1 MPRRTLFSAVV
12 VGAALGLVTA
22 DRTLAGE
29 QYNAGMKVISSDAT
43 DARLVQLGLN
53 KSVVIELS
61 RDIKKVLIA
70 GGQGGQSAGQHPTPV
85 NVVVLSRRRV
95 SIIGA
100 ALGGTNV
107 YFYDADDR
115 QISALVVYVSNI
127 PQLYP
132 DELENSNIGG
142 NLVRVD
148 RGGNQDGF
156 GGVKVQYLFCNGAG
170 CGIAPPEEEPANTTH
185 SDITISGGATPV
197 VPVGR

>member
-70 GGQGGQSAGQHPTPV
+70 GGQGGQV
-85 NVVVLSRRRV
+85 RV
-95 SIIGA
+95 SIQ
-100 ALGGTNV
+100 LPLMSSCCR
-107 YFYDADDR
+107 DDVSPSSGR
-115 QISALVVYVSNI
+115 LSVARMSISTMLMTGKSA
-127 PQLYP
+127 
-132 DELENSNIGG
+132 
-142 NLVRVD
+142 R
-148 RGGNQDGF
+148 
-156 GGVKVQYLFCNGAG
+156 
-170 CGIAPPEEEPANTTH
+170 
-185 SDITISGGATPV
+185 
-197 VPVGR
+197 